1 MRSGKAERNWW
12 IDLPKLTLLA
22 TYNDSASFYNPRI
35 ITLEGFL
42 CHSTLTNRHTFSHHR
57 YSLQEE
63 CLQKEEDRSYQESL
77 FHLSFI
83 PRHHSRSFWLP
94 LLSSFFQTQQYHHY
108 KHSSQTKKA
117 NNTQRY
123 PTNTN
128 TTQKR
133 STTTSFPS
141 QAAFPR
147 TRGAPSDC
155 HTQCWAFSQIPE
167 STTCTAPA
175 WKPQRNWSRDAAS
188 PPRTRCSARKSA
200 DLRIMP
206 SLNRHSTRGCG
217 SRTEPCC
224 LHSW

>member
-1 MRSGKAERNWW
+1 MRSGKAEGNWW

-22 TYNDSASFYNPRI
+22 TCDDSASFYNPRI

-42 CHSTLTNRHTFSHHR
+42 CHSILTNRHALSHHC
-57 YSLQEE
+57 YSLQED
-63 CLQKEEDRSYQESL
+63 CLQKEEDRSHEESL
-77 FHLSFI
+77 FLLSLI
-83 PRHHSRSFWLP
+83 PRHHSRSFSLS
-94 LLSSFFQTQQYHHY
+94 LLSSFLHTQQYHHY
-108 KHSSQTKKA
+108 KHSSQSKKA

-175 WKPQRNWSRDAAS
+175 WKPQRSRTGDAAS
-188 PPRTRCSARKSA
+188 PPRKRCSARRSS
-200 DLRIMP
+200 DLRITS